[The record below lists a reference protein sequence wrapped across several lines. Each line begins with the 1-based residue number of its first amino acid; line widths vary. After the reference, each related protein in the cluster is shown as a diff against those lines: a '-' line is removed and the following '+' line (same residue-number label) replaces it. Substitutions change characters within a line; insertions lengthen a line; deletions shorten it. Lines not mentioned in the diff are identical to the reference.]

1 MFQQFHLHL
10 PSKENKIYNFRKLN
24 KIKNFNIV
32 CFKILILCFTFI
44 STNAFGYYEN
54 YYYEVQFGNL
64 IVGKAEISIEKNSNE
79 IKLKT
84 KSQTAGFLNAFYE
97 YNGEL
102 YSSSIKKKKIWTPK
116 IFSTKGIFNNKLR
129 ISIINWKDNNLVE
142 YKNDPILDLTKVHNI
157 DQSTLKEVIDPVTA
171 FINIVEEINLTER
184 CDKSFR
190 IFDGRRRYDLQVKSL
205 GNTFLIN
212 DRPKSFNGNTLI
224 CGLKIIPLGG
234 HRLETKWKP
243 KEDKFSDFKIF
254 FGTISSGRLLPVR
267 MNLERWFGTVTVR
280 LIGNNL

>member
-1 MFQQFHLHL
+1 MPL
-10 PSKENKIYNFRKLN
+10 KENKIYNFIKIN
-24 KIKNFNIV
+24 KITKFNALFIKFLIINFA
-32 CFKILILCFTFI
+32 FI
-44 STNAFGYYEN
+44 SNAALGYEEN

-64 IVGKAEISIEKNSNE
+64 IIGKVEVFVEANRNE
-79 IKLKT
+79 IILTT
-84 KSQTAGFLNAFYE
+84 KSKTAGFLNILYDYE
-97 YNGEL
+97 GEL
-102 YSSSIKKKKIWTPK
+102 YSSSKRKNNYWLPKVFSTTGTFNKKKRSSKIN
-116 IFSTKGIFNNKLR
+116 FE
-129 ISIINWKDNNLVE
+129 NNLVK